1 MGVNI
6 MIPRDPGS
14 LIADGTS
21 SPEKTAIV
29 NGSLTGTGQFIL
41 VAGLSALLIFTVL
54 AFGGVDL
61 WAIVILEIGSALLLL
76 FWIWPQIS
84 SGHIELKANRLY
96 APVVLF
102 GLIIVVQVVFGLS
115 AYVHITRFELWKY
128 GSYGSL
134 FLLASQCERV
144 GGHRLLTILGVFGFF
159 VALFALIQYLAY
171 NGNIYWVWPAL
182 PSSFGPYVDHSHYA
196 GLMEMLTPIPLAM
209 ALTHDAKRH
218 RQLLWM
224 VAGILMAAT
233 IFVCG
238 SRGGMTAFAV
248 QIVFLAVLFVTRQSR
263 RTTWTLFAICL
274 AIATFVAWI
283 DSDRVMKRMGSMWD
297 PLTNSGVTSRLEVAR
312 DVPRMVRLRPIAGW
326 GLGVFPIIYPQY
338 RSFSTNLVVNQA
350 HNDYLQALVETGILG
365 SACVVWF
372 IVNLYRSGLR
382 NVRAHSRVATVRALG
397 PLVGCTGI
405 LVHSLSDFNLHIPAN
420 AALFFVLCGIASEQD
435 NTRCPE

>member
-1 MGVNI
+1 MGVNLI
-6 MIPRDPGS
+6 IPRDPGS
-14 LIADGTS
+14 LIADSTRA
-21 SPEKTAIV
+21 PEKTAIV
-29 NGSLTGTGQFIL
+29 EGRPTGTGQFIL
-41 VAGLSALLIFTVL
+41 VAGLSALLIFAVL
-54 AFGGVDL
+54 AFGGVDE

-76 FWIWPQIS
+76 FWIWPP
-84 SGHIELKANRLY
+84 GRLKLRANRSY

-128 GSYGSL
+128 GAYGSL
-134 FLLASQCERV
+134 FLLANQCDRV
-144 GGHRLLTILGVFGFF
+144 GGHRLLTILAAFGFI
-159 VALFALIQYLAY
+159 VALFALVQYLAY
-171 NGNIYWVWPAL
+171 NGKIYWVWPAL
-182 PSSFGPYVDHSHYA
+182 PNSFGPYVDHSHYA
-196 GLMEMLTPIPLAM
+196 GLMEMLTPIPLTM
-209 ALTHDAKRH
+209 ALTYDAKRH

-233 IFVCG
+233 IFVSG

-248 QIVFLAVLFVTRQSR
+248 QMVFLAVLFVTRRSR
-263 RTTWTLFAICL
+263 RTAWTLLAICL
-274 AIATFVAWI
+274 AIGTFVFWI
-283 DSDRVMKRMGSMWD
+283 DSARVLKQLGSMWD
-297 PLTNSGVTSRLEVAR
+297 PLTNTSVTSRLEVAR
-312 DVPRMVRLRPIAGW
+312 DVPRMVRRRPIAGW

-365 SACVVWF
+365 FACVVWF

-382 NVRAHSRVATVRALG
+382 NFRAHSRVAAVSALG

-420 AALFFVLCGIASEQD
+420 AALFFVLCGIASEQHS
-435 NTRCPE
+435 TRSLD

>member
-1 MGVNI
+1 MGVNLT
-6 MIPRDPGS
+6 IPRDPGS
-14 LIADGTS
+14 LIADGTRT
-21 SPEKTAIV
+21 PEKTAIV
-29 NGSLTGTGQFIL
+29 EGRPTDTGQFTL
-41 VAGLSALLIFTVL
+41 VAGLSALLIFAVL
-54 AFGGVDL
+54 AFGGVDQ

-84 SGHIELKANRLY
+84 SGRLKLKANRLY

-115 AYVHITRFELWKY
+115 AYVHVTRFELWKY
-128 GSYGSL
+128 GAYGSL
-134 FLLASQCERV
+134 FLLANQCERV
-144 GGHRLLTILGVFGFF
+144 GGHRLLTILAAFGFI
-159 VALFALIQYLAY
+159 VALFALVQYLAY
-171 NGNIYWVWPAL
+171 NGKIYWVWPAL
-182 PSSFGPYVDHSHYA
+182 PNSFGPYVDHSHYA

-209 ALTHDAKRH
+209 ALTDDAKRH

-224 VAGILMAAT
+224 AAGTLMAAT
-233 IFVCG
+233 IFICG

-248 QIVFLAVLFVTRQSR
+248 QIMFLAGLFVTRRSR
-263 RTTWTLFAICL
+263 RTAWTLFAICL
-274 AIATFVAWI
+274 AIATFVFWI
-283 DSDRVMKRMGSMWD
+283 DSGRVLKQLGSMWD
-297 PLTNSGVTSRLEVAR
+297 PLSMMSRLEVAR

-365 SACVVWF
+365 FACVVWF

-382 NVRAHSRVATVRALG
+382 SFRAHSRVAAVRALG

-420 AALFFVLCGIASEQD
+420 AALFFVLCGIASEQHS
-435 NTRCPE
+435 TRSLE